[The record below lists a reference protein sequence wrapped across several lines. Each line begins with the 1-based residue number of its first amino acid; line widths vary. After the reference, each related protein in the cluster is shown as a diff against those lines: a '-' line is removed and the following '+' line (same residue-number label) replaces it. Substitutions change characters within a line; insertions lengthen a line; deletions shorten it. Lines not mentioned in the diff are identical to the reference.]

1 MNISE
6 RHNFP
11 GPSPVA
17 LAGLFRGPWV
27 SAVGWG
33 ALAALL
39 ALIEAFAAQR
49 SVKLALVFAV
59 AVIFAALVVSRPVLL
74 LPIGVVTVNIEHLT
88 FEGNAV
94 TRLLAPAALL
104 VVVVEVLRGGGRI
117 RAAPPLWWACAYA
130 GWALASALWTESLE
144 GSRFLLQSLAIA
156 LVFLLAFAALLN
168 TERELRV
175 VLYAIGFIATLMGTL
190 SVIAFGGNLT
200 IPHVEL
206 LQDGRSQGGVG
217 DPDFFAGMQL
227 VAAPL
232 ILVLASETKH
242 RQLRLGLHGALLAVL
257 ASVFTSLS
265 RGGFLAVVLLAVLLL
280 ASNPEHVFR
289 SRHEKAAALL
299 VIALGMTF
307 FFSRP
312 FVRAEVVDRA
322 ETIYAPKTKED
333 ETGSGRT
340 NIWKAAIKTA
350 GENPVLGIGF
360 GSFIYVSEDLILN
373 TPGVD
378 LEVYGDRGEG
388 SNYMAHNTY
397 LGSAAEL
404 GLTGLALLL
413 GVFVATGVML
423 RRTAKRAFAVGAP
436 FVGRVAHA
444 LFLGLASWGVTSLFL
459 SAETA
464 RMSWIIVGLCLA
476 LPKLLPAAEP
486 VHSRGVGGRAI

>member
-1 MNISE
+1 M
-6 RHNFP
+6 
-11 GPSPVA
+11 
-17 LAGLFRGPWV
+17 

-33 ALAALL
+33 ALAAVL

-49 SVKLALVFAV
+49 NVKLALVFAV

-74 LPIGVVTVNIEHLT
+74 LPIAVVTVNIENLT
-88 FEGNAV
+88 FSGSAV

-104 VVVVEVLRGGGRI
+104 VVVAEVLRGGGRI
-117 RAAPPLWWACAYA
+117 RAASPLWWACAYA
-130 GWALASALWTESLE
+130 GWALASALWTESLK
-144 GSRFLLQSLAIA
+144 GSQFLLQSLAIA

-175 VLYAIGFIATLMGTL
+175 VLYVIGLIATLMGTL

-217 DPDFFAGMQL
+217 DPDFFAAMQL

-232 ILVLASETKH
+232 ILVLASEAKG
-242 RQLRLGLHGALLAVL
+242 RYLRLGLYGALLAVL

-265 RGGFLAVVLLAVLLL
+265 RGGFLAVVVLAVLLIV
-280 ASNPEHVFR
+280 SNPEHIFR
-289 SRHEKAAALL
+289 SRGEKAAAIL
-299 VIALGMTF
+299 VIALGLTF

-312 FVRAEVVDRA
+312 FIRAEVVNRA

-360 GSFIYVSEDLILN
+360 GSFIYVSEELILN

-378 LEVYGDRGEG
+378 LAVYGDRGEG

-404 GLTGLALLL
+404 GLMGLALLL
-413 GVFVATGVML
+413 GVLVSTGLML
-423 RRTAKRAFAVGAP
+423 RRTATRAFAVGKP
-436 FVGRVAHA
+436 FTGRVAHA
-444 LFLGLASWGVTSLFL
+444 LLLGLVSWAVTSLFL

-464 RMSWIIVGLCLA
+464 RMTWIIVGLCLA
-476 LPKLLPAAEP
+476 LPKLLPAEQG
-486 VHSRGVGGRAI
+486 SRAAGGRST